1 MAPPHASPP
10 PQFYPPQQLQSQA
23 PKPKLPIPD
32 LLTNDDTDL
41 LFPLPSAAP
50 SAHPPP
56 PLPPNPQKD
65 HIINSIA
72 QAIHQ
77 LALESASKTQTALE
91 QASIQREALQRAE
104 SKMVREESELRALEG
119 LCDVDSGI
127 LRDRITMAEK
137 LVRELQEGKWVVPEA
152 DKLVVA
158 TTVVHG
164 QLYDLVCE
172 DMAIEDAMFVLGRA
186 LDKEKVGLDVFLK
199 VSFFFFH
206 ILSRGSSPFTIFLI

>member
-1 MAPPHASPP
+1 
-10 PQFYPPQQLQSQA
+10 
-23 PKPKLPIPD
+23 
-32 LLTNDDTDL
+32 
-41 LFPLPSAAP
+41 
-50 SAHPPP
+50 
-56 PLPPNPQKD
+56 
-65 HIINSIA
+65 
-72 QAIHQ
+72 
-77 LALESASKTQTALE
+77 
-91 QASIQREALQRAE
+91 
-104 SKMVREESELRALEG
+104 MVREESELRALEG